1 MNIKKFIAGSVA
13 SVMAVTSLAAFASAD
28 ASFPY
33 TAQLGFADGSWA
45 AQDWA
50 STVEITGDGTYTLK
64 ANCLWTDEDTGD
76 EVPAEINGIMVF
88 VVDILGLG
96 ADLGLSSEA
105 EDKWGMDQV
114 SFSDVKVTVDGK
126 DIALDASKLVW
137 GDLEGKGNLRL
148 EIYNAYGNT
157 TVSEAYD
164 ASVSPV
170 NPADISAATELSVT
184 FTLDTG
190 SASAAAPAEPAA
202 TEAATT
208 EAAASV
214 GNANTAATADKNN
227 ADTGVEGVA
236 AIAGIAIVAAGAVIV
251 SKKRK

>member
-1 MNIKKFIAGSVA
+1 MNIKKLIAGSVA

-28 ASFPY
+28 ANFPY
-33 TAQLGFADGSWA
+33 TATLGFADGSWA
-45 AQDWA
+45 AQDWE
-50 STVEITGDGTYTLK
+50 STIEITGDGTYTLK

-76 EVPAEINGIMVF
+76 EVPAEINGATVF
-88 VVDILGLG
+88 VVDIAELG

-105 EDKWGMDQV
+105 EDMWGMDQV

-126 DIALDASKLVW
+126 DIALDSSKLLW
-137 GDLEGKGNLRL
+137 GDIEGKGNLRL
-148 EIYNAYGNT
+148 EIFNAYGST
-157 TVSEAYD
+157 TTDQAYD
-164 ASVSPV
+164 ASVSPI

-184 FTLDTG
+184 FTLNTG
-190 SASAAAPAEPAA
+190 SASAAPAE
-202 TEAATT
+202 T
-208 EAAASV
+208 EAAATDAAAPA
-214 GNANTAATADKNN
+214 GDANAPATADKNN

>member
-76 EVPAEINGIMVF
+76 DIPAEINGIMVF

-96 ADLGLSSEA
+96 ADLGLTGEGDM
-105 EDKWGMDQV
+105 EKV
-114 SFSDVKVTVDGK
+114 SFTDVKVTVDGK

-137 GDLEGKGNLRL
+137 GDVEDKGNLRL
-148 EIYNAYGNT
+148 ELFNAYGST
-157 TVSEAYD
+157 SVSEAYD
-164 ASVSPV
+164 ASVSPI

-184 FTLDTG
+184 FTLSTG
-190 SASAAAPAEPAA
+190 SASAAPAA

-208 EAAASV
+208 EAAAAT
-214 GNANTAATADKNN
+214 GNTNTAATADKNN

-236 AIAGIAIVAAGAVIV
+236 AIAGIAIVAAGAIIV
-251 SKKRK
+251 AKKRK

>member
-76 EVPAEINGIMVF
+76 DIPAEMNGIMVF

-96 ADLGLSSEA
+96 ADLGLTGEA
-105 EDKWGMDQV
+105 EDMEMV
-114 SFSDVKVTVDGK
+114 SFTDVKVTVDGK

-137 GDLEGKGNLRL
+137 GDVEGKGNLRL
-148 EIYNAYGNT
+148 EIYNAYGST

-184 FTLDTG
+184 FTLSTG
-190 SASAAAPAEPAA
+190 SAPAEAPADTTAAAVAA
-202 TEAATT
+202 TGDT
-208 EAAASV
+208 
-214 GNANTAATADKNN
+214 NTAATADKNN

-236 AIAGIAIVAAGAVIV
+236 AIAGIAIVAAGAIV
-251 SKKRK
+251 VAKKRK